1 MRIVVDTNVLIAG
14 LVADGLCR
22 DIVKRRLPAC
32 EVVTSPFLLNELKE
46 KLSEKFGVNPKT
58 VPLLK
63 LYEDQARVVAVVPLA
78 EPVSR
83 DPDDDLVLSAA
94 LEGKA
99 EVILTGDKDLL
110 ILKEFRKIKILSPR
124 QFVEWMD
131 LRS

>member
-1 MRIVVDTNVLIAG
+1 VLIAG